1 MELKISR
8 STIEALRDVTHAA
21 STDDMRPVL
30 CAVELTVTTDELQAQ
45 ATDSYILARRSAPIE
60 APEVLTVLLPAK
72 ALRDATTAA
81 LKDRITLE
89 FRVELT
95 EAGLTIHFGTGSASV
110 QTTEGRFPNVDQL
123 LAGFKADSLE
133 DLIFSPWRLEQAA
146 RALGVEKPK
155 RTYGGDRSH
164 AVWVTFQGAN
174 KLFKV
179 IKASELD
186 PAGNFA
192 AIMPVR

>member
-30 CAVELTVTTDELQAQ
+30 CTVELTVTTDKLQAQ
-45 ATDSYILARRSAPIE
+45 ATDSYILARRSTPLE
-60 APEVLTVLLPAK
+60 APEALTVLLPAK
-72 ALRDATTAA
+72 ALRDATSAA

-89 FRVELT
+89 FRVELSPI
-95 EAGLTIHFGTGSASV
+95 GLTIHFGTGSASV
-110 QTTEGRFPNVDQL
+110 QTTEGHFPNVDQI
-123 LAGFKADSLE
+123 LAGFKVAALE

-155 RTYGGDRSH
+155 KNDGGTRSH
-164 AVWVTFQGAN
+164 AVWLTFQGAD
-174 KLFKV
+174 KLFKA